1 MLRVLDADSG
11 KIEVDG
17 YNMKDFDLKT
27 LRSKTG
33 CVPQDVFLF
42 SDTIAGNISF
52 GLKGDADR
60 NLIEEAAKNAVVYD
74 NIMEFPQ
81 KFDTLI
87 GERGVT
93 LSGGQKQRISIA
105 RAIIKNPDLL
115 IFDDCLSAVDTI
127 TEEKILNNLNSI
139 MAERT
144 SILISHRVATVKSAD
159 KIIVLDDGKII
170 ESGTHEELLKKGE
183 LYASFYE
190 LQKMEEEVS

>member
-1 MLRVLDADSG
+1 MGLLRPSAGVLEIDKQVITEANHRAWQMHIAHVPQTIFLADSTIEENIAFG
-11 KIEVDG
+11 IANNFNEVDV
-17 YNMKDFDLKT
+17 L
-27 LRSKTG
+27 
-33 CVPQDVFLF
+33 Q
-42 SDTIAGNISF
+42 
-52 GLKGDADR
+52 
-60 NLIEEAAKNAVVYD
+60 AAKDAVVYD

>member
-1 MLRVLDADSG
+1 M
-11 KIEVDG
+11 
-17 YNMKDFDLKT
+17 
-27 LRSKTG
+27 
-33 CVPQDVFLF
+33 F

-52 GLKGDADR
+52 GLKGEADQ

-81 KFDTLI
+81 KFETVI

-144 SILISHRVATVKSAD
+144 SILISHRVATVKSAG